1 MPTIKK
7 HATAIELARHSTVF
21 IFFGVRSVISK
32 YVGGMF
38 GWYRNRNMMNGNVS
52 TIALCVKLK

>member
-1 MPTIKK
+1 M
-7 HATAIELARHSTVF
+7 F